1 MVDGFGM
8 ERVVPPV
15 SPSGRVKGVRP
26 EQGRKRDRN
35 RERMPDKKSGGGPE
49 NEKID
54 NDNSDKDEDI
64 FQGSRINICV

>member
-15 SPSGRVKGVRP
+15 SPSGRVKSVWP
-26 EQGRKRDRN
+26 EQGRSRNRNRDRT
-35 RERMPDKKSGGGPE
+35 PDKKSEDGPE
-49 NEKID
+49 KEKTD
-54 NDNSDKDEDI
+54 DENTDKDEDI